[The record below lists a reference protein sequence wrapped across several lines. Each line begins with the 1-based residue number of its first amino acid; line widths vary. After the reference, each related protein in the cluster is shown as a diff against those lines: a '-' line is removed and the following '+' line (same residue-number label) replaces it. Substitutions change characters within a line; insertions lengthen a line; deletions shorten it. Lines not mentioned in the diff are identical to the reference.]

1 MVRRLLALMAF
12 GALLAGGI
20 TVATPADATTA
31 VERAL
36 DAIKGSRGRY
46 VPGAASLV
54 GSDCSGLVSVAQS
67 IAMGTPVR
75 RLGNTDSLLA
85 GRWPGA
91 VPGASESDVFIIAA
105 NRQHMVASING
116 VGIEARQSGEPYR
129 IGPEAAS
136 VWAPQFTRFHVDP
149 TLMVA

>member
-1 MVRRLLALMAF
+1 MAF
-12 GALLAGGI
+12 GALLAAGVS
-20 TVATPADATTA
+20 VATPADATTA

-46 VPGAASLV
+46 VPGAASLP

-67 IAMGTPVR
+67 IAMGKPVR

-85 GRWPGA
+85 GRWPGVIA
-91 VPGASESDVFIIAA
+91 GASPDDAFVIGVSSA
-105 NRQHMVASING
+105 HMVAQING

-136 VWAPQFTRFHVDP
+136 PWSLPKQFHVDP
-149 TLMVA
+149 VLLVMT